1 MWLDWG
7 KKREKMNVKVVNEG
21 LTVQSR
27 REVLNIVGV
36 NSNGEDTSK
45 K

>member
-1 MWLDWG
+1 
-7 KKREKMNVKVVNEG
+7 MNVKVVNEG

>member
-7 KKREKMNVKVVNEG
+7 KEREKMNVKVVNEG